1 MGLKANC
8 SYLYNSGGLEPNG
21 VQQGGGVVGQLA
33 KGPGHVGQILLA
45 ELLNTP
51 FSFTGK
57 PVHHPLT
64 VKACMHTER
73 SL

>member
-1 MGLKANC
+1 MGLKAKY
-8 SYLYNSGGLEPNG
+8 SYLDDGGGLEPNG
-21 VQQGGGVVGQLA
+21 IQQGGGVMGELA

-57 PVHHPLT
+57 PVHHALT
-64 VKACMHTER
+64 VKACMHTEC
-73 SL
+73 SV